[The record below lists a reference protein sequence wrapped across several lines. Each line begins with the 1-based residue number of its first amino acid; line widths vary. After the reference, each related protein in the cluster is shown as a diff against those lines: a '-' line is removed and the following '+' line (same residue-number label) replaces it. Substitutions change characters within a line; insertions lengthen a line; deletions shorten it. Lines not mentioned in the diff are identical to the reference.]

1 MGSMSKKQIISQ
13 EREKA
18 KQREQE
24 LKNKHK
30 EALLEK
36 DKENRAN
43 DLKARIKQDRQELK
57 ARIQAKTPLKP
68 QGNQYTK
75 SLTDL
80 QEQHK
85 ASQVEYANLESQDKQ
100 ELKQKQLEAIKKQQ
114 ENLNDQAYNIKQ
126 ARLQNQSPLL
136 SAEQKR
142 ANKGAIDKQV
152 ELYKY

>member
-1 MGSMSKKQIISQ
+1 MLAKAKEEAKAQKDLQKQLIAQ
-13 EREKA
+13 ERGKA

-30 EALLEK
+30 KALLEK

-80 QEQHK
+80 QAQHQ
-85 ASQVEYANLESQDKQ
+85 ALQISYADLTDKDPT
-100 ELKQKQLEAIKKQQ
+100 ELKNKQLEAIKKQQ
-114 ENLNDQAYNIKQ
+114 ENLNDQAYPK
-126 ARLQNQSPLL
+126 LTP
-136 SAEQKR
+136 
-142 ANKGAIDKQV
+142 
-152 ELYKY
+152 